1 MIGAKDKLQARTVV
15 VEGLVAAV
23 EGNTIVLN
31 VGAKAG
37 LKVGDQLSIDRVLKE
52 IKDPATGKVIR
63 RMTNRIGV
71 IQVTELD
78 DISAVTKI
86 VSGSS
91 FKVGDLAKTSTQ

>member
-1 MIGAKDKLQARTVV
+1 
-15 VEGLVAAV
+15 
-23 EGNTIVLN
+23 
-31 VGAKAG
+31 
-37 LKVGDQLSIDRVLKE
+37 
-52 IKDPATGKVIR
+52 
-63 RMTNRIGV
+63 MTNRIGV